1 MGPRGTERIP
11 AGEKPDGE
19 RDFMTLSSFRSIAS
33 VVLALGL
40 ASGAATAEISG
51 KVSLREG
58 DAVAAPAG
66 EDVVV
71 YIDGVPAPVTWP
83 SESRERTMVMENK
96 TFSPRLQVIPA
107 GEEVFF
113 PNRDAIMHNAF
124 SLSPGNRFDLGLYK
138 SGASKSQRFETPGV
152 VRLYCNI
159 HPQMSAF
166 VLVVENP
173 YFARVAPDGTYRIPA
188 VPPGIYT
195 VKAWHEKG
203 EVEKRVMVGEQGAQ
217 DVDFEI
223 DARRFKPKPHLNKFG
238 KPYKR
243 ERY

>member
-1 MGPRGTERIP
+1 
-11 AGEKPDGE
+11 
-19 RDFMTLSSFRSIAS
+19 MTLGRFYSIAP
-33 VVLALGL
+33 VMLALWL
-40 ASGAATAEISG
+40 TSGTATAEISG

-66 EDVVV
+66 GDVVV
-71 YIDGVPAPVTWP
+71 YVDGIQAPVTSP
-83 SESRERTMVMENK
+83 SEPRERTIAMENK
-96 TFSPRLQVIPA
+96 MFSPRLQVIPV
-107 GEEVFF
+107 GEEMSF

-138 SGASKSQRFETPGV
+138 SGASKSQPFETPGV

-166 VLVVENP
+166 ILVVENP
-173 YFARVAPDGTYRIPA
+173 YFARVAADGTYRIPG

-203 EVEKRVMVGEQGAQ
+203 ELEKRVMVGEQGAQ

>member
-1 MGPRGTERIP
+1 MTVS
-11 AGEKPDGE
+11 
-19 RDFMTLSSFRSIAS
+19 DFRT
-33 VVLALGL
+33 VVLAVLVWGST
-40 ASGAATAEISG
+40 SGGALAEISG
-51 KVSLREG
+51 KVVIRDDD
-58 DAVAAPAG
+58 DAAAATG
-66 EDVVV
+66 QDVVV
-71 YIDGVPAPVTWP
+71 YVDGVRAPGGSSAET
-83 SESRERTMVMENK
+83 RQRIVMENK
-96 TFSPRLQVIPA
+96 AFSPRLQVIPMG
-107 GEEVFF
+107 GEVSF
-113 PNRDAIMHNAF
+113 PNRDEILHNAF

-138 SGASKSQRFETPGV
+138 SGASKSQQFEAPGV

-173 YFARVAPDGTYRIPA
+173 YFARVAADGTYRIPD
-188 VPPGIYT
+188 VPPGVYT

-203 EVEKRVMVGEQGAQ
+203 AAEKRVMVGEQGAQ
-217 DVDFEI
+217 DVDFQI

>member
-1 MGPRGTERIP
+1 
-11 AGEKPDGE
+11 
-19 RDFMTLSSFRSIAS
+19 MTLGDFRW
-33 VVLALGL
+33 VVLVMLALGL
-40 ASGAATAEISG
+40 ASSGAAAEISG
-51 KVSLREG
+51 KVGILEG
-58 DAVAAPAG
+58 NEAPLAAVR
-66 EDVVV
+66 DVVV
-71 YIDGVPAPVTWP
+71 YVDGIQGPVTP
-83 SESRERTMVMENK
+83 SAEPGVHNIVMENK
-96 TFSPRLQVIPA
+96 TFSPHLQVIPK
-107 GEEVFF
+107 GEEVSF
-113 PNRDAIMHNAF
+113 PNRDEIMHNAF

-138 SGASKSQRFETPGV
+138 SGASKSQRFETSGV

-166 VLVVENP
+166 VLVMENP
-173 YFARVAPDGTYRIPA
+173 YFARVAPDGSYRIPD

-203 EVEKRVMVGEQGAQ
+203 EAEKRVMVGEQGARG
-217 DVDFEI
+217 VDFQI

>member
-1 MGPRGTERIP
+1 
-11 AGEKPDGE
+11 
-19 RDFMTLSSFRSIAS
+19 MTLGRFRSIAS
-33 VVLALGL
+33 VLLAVGL

-51 KVSLREG
+51 RVSLREG
-58 DAVAAPAG
+58 SEAAAAGQDAV
-66 EDVVV
+66 V
-71 YIDGVPAPVTWP
+71 YVDGVQAPMA
-83 SESRERTMVMENK
+83 SESGERTMVMENK
-96 TFSPRLQVIPA
+96 TFSPRLQMIPA
-107 GEEVFF
+107 GEEMFF
-113 PNRDAIMHNAF
+113 PNRDPIMHNAF

-138 SGASKSQRFETPGV
+138 SGASKPQRFETPGV
-152 VRLYCNI
+152 VRIYCNI

-173 YFARVAPDGTYRIPA
+173 YFARVAADGTYRIPG

>member
-1 MGPRGTERIP
+1 VTQ
-11 AGEKPDGE
+11 
-19 RDFMTLSSFRSIAS
+19 S
-33 VVLALGL
+33 
-40 ASGAATAEISG
+40 AEPG
-51 KVSLREG
+51 
-58 DAVAAPAG
+58 
-66 EDVVV
+66 V
-71 YIDGVPAPVTWP
+71 YNI
-83 SESRERTMVMENK
+83 VMENK
-96 TFSPRLQVIPA
+96 TFSPHLQVIPK
-107 GEEVFF
+107 GEEVSF
-113 PNRDAIMHNAF
+113 PNRDEIMHNAF

-166 VLVVENP
+166 VLVMENP
-173 YFARVAPDGTYRIPA
+173 YFARVAPDGSYRIPD

-203 EVEKRVMVGEQGAQ
+203 EAEKRVMVGGQGARG
-217 DVDFEI
+217 VDFQI

>member
-1 MGPRGTERIP
+1 
-11 AGEKPDGE
+11 
-19 RDFMTLSSFRSIAS
+19 
-33 VVLALGL
+33 
-40 ASGAATAEISG
+40 
-51 KVSLREG
+51 
-58 DAVAAPAG
+58 
-66 EDVVV
+66 VV
-71 YIDGVPAPVTWP
+71 YVDGVQAPMTSP

-96 TFSPRLQVIPA
+96 MFSPRLQVIPL
-107 GEEVFF
+107 GEQMSF

-173 YFARVAPDGTYRIPA
+173 YFARVAADGTYRIPG

>member
-1 MGPRGTERIP
+1 MV
-11 AGEKPDGE
+11 
-19 RDFMTLSSFRSIAS
+19 FMTLGRLRSIAS
-33 VVLALGL
+33 VMLVVAL
-40 ASGAATAEISG
+40 ASGEANAEISG

-58 DAVAAPAG
+58 DDVTVPAG
-66 EDVVV
+66 GDVVV
-71 YIDGVPAPVTWP
+71 YVDGVQAPVTSP
-83 SESRERTMVMENK
+83 SDSRERTMIMENK
-96 TFSPRLQVIPA
+96 MFSPRLQVIPA
-107 GEEVFF
+107 GEQMSF
-113 PNRDAIMHNAF
+113 PNRDPIMHNAF
-124 SLSPGNRFDLGLYK
+124 SLSPGNSFDLGLYK
-138 SGASKSQRFETPGV
+138 SGASKSQPFETPGV

-166 VLVVENP
+166 ILVVENP

-238 KPYKR
+238 RPYKR